1 MLKTSTSVAYSLN
14 YFFAFGFLAPYFD
27 LPCILLATPA
37 QSSAPLTIWYLTPGR
52 SLTLPPLIRTTLCS
66 CKLCPTPP
74 MYAVTSNPFV
84 SLTLA
89 TFLKAELGFLGVVV
103 LTTVQTPLLC
113 GHSLSAGAVD

>member
-1 MLKTSTSVAYSLN
+1 M
-14 YFFAFGFLAPYFD
+14 
-27 LPCILLATPA
+27 
-37 QSSAPLTIWYLTPGR
+37 WYLTPGR

-74 MYAVTSNPFV
+74 IYAVTSNPFV

-89 TFLKAELGFLGVVV
+89 TFLQAELGFFGVVV

-113 GHSLSAGAVD
+113 GHSFNAGAVDLLAADFLPFLTNWLIVGIFSPPEIYLSI